1 MNSFAFIA
9 TGIVR
14 KKGEDE
20 LYEVMFDE
28 PFPYGLTDNL
38 YGGDRRGYR
47 LRKESLINITWG
59 MKRKGE
65 F

>member
-1 MNSFAFIA
+1 M

-14 KKGEDE
+14 KRDEDE

-28 PFPYGLTDNL
+28 PFLYGLTDDI

-47 LRKESLINITWG
+47 VRKESLINITWG
-59 MKRKGE
+59 LKRK
-65 F
+65 